1 MEDIISSSSSS
12 SFLCHGSPSPT
23 IQQRLQFILQ
33 NRPEWWMYYI
43 FWQTSKDS
51 ATDRL
56 VLSWGDGQFRG
67 SKDLMLKSSNGGAP
81 NINAN
86 NIGFE
91 LERRKVAKGIQSL
104 FTDTITSGVDGVVV
118 DSEFPDSEWFFMVSV
133 TRSFLAGE
141 DNIVGRTFSSGSY
154 VWLVGDQE
162 LQFNAC
168 DRAKEAYLH
177 GVKTLVCISTPCG
190 IIELGSS
197 YVIKEDW
204 GLVHLA
210 KSVFCPDSTNM
221 NMSTSPPAH
230 PNPNRSLSFLDINAG
245 YPREHIKSTNSGG
258 DEDNIEKQAKM
269 ARSSSDLVN
278 SDFESPLDNHHE
290 TTMNTRSFNKRGRRT
305 VASGRELAQNH
316 VEAERLRR
324 EKLNHRFYALRSVVP
339 NVSRM
344 DKASLLGDA
353 VTYIKELKSKV
364 EELDGKLREEV
375 RKSRYS
381 TTDAV
386 YHDTC
391 ATQCTS
397 TTTQAYNAPA
407 ARSTILNYGSI
418 QMEVDIKIL
427 GSQAMIHVQSPDI
440 NYPWARLMDALR
452 MLEFRVHHA
461 SVSSV
466 KDLILQ
472 DVVIKVPDGLTNE
485 EGLKSAI
492 LGTLQI

>member
-12 SFLCHGSPSPT
+12 IFPCHGSPSPT
-23 IQQRLQFILQ
+23 IQERLQFILQ
-33 NRPEWWMYYI
+33 NRPEWWTYYI
-43 FWQTSKDS
+43 FWQTSNHN
-51 ATDRL
+51 ATDDRL

-67 SKDLMLKSSNGGAP
+67 SNTSNF
-81 NINAN
+81 
-86 NIGFE
+86 GFE
-91 LERRKVAKGIQSL
+91 SERGKVIRGIQSL
-104 FTDTITSGVDGVVV
+104 FADSRTSGGDRVFV
-118 DSEFPDSEWFFMVSV
+118 DSEFPSCEWFFMVSV
-133 TRSFLAGE
+133 TRSFVVGD
-141 DNIVGRTFSSGSY
+141 DNIVSRTFGSGSY
-154 VWLVGDQE
+154 EWLVGDEE

-168 DRAKEAYLH
+168 ERAKEAYLH
-177 GVKTLVCISTPCG
+177 GVKTLACIPTSCG

-197 YVIKEDW
+197 NVIRQDW

-210 KSVFCPDSTNM
+210 QSVFGPDNKNMITCPPNSST
-221 NMSTSPPAH
+221 H
-230 PNPNRSLSFLDINAG
+230 QNPNRGLSFLDMNAG
-245 YPREHIKSTNSGG
+245 FPREHIKSTNSNEEEENVGKKLKIAQSSPELG
-258 DEDNIEKQAKM
+258 NSESESLLDSHQTTLMNL
-269 ARSSSDLVN
+269 RSS
-278 SDFESPLDNHHE
+278 
-290 TTMNTRSFNKRGRRT
+290 NKRLRRT
-305 VASGRELAQNH
+305 TTSSGREVAQTH

-353 VTYIKELKSKV
+353 VTYINELKSKV

-375 RKSRYS
+375 RRSRYITDAFYNDPSLIQSIS
-381 TTDAV
+381 TTSHA
-386 YHDTC
+386 
-391 ATQCTS
+391 S
-397 TTTQAYNAPA
+397 G
-407 ARSTILNYGSI
+407 ARSLLLSCGRI

-427 GSQAMIHVQSPDI
+427 GSRAMIHVQSPDI

-452 MLEFRVHHA
+452 ILEFRVHHA

-472 DVVIKVPDGLTNE
+472 DVVIKVPDGITDE

>member
-12 SFLCHGSPSPT
+12 SFLCHGNPSPT

-43 FWQTSKDS
+43 FWQTSKDN

-67 SKDLMLKSSNGGAP
+67 SKDSMLKPTNASNV
-81 NINAN
+81 
-86 NIGFE
+86 GFE
-91 LERRKVAKGIQSL
+91 LEQRKVAKGIQSL

-118 DSEFPDSEWFFMVSV
+118 DTEFPDSEWFFMVSA
-133 TRSFLAGE
+133 TRSFLAGD
-141 DNIVGRTFSSGSY
+141 DNIVGRAFSSGTY
-154 VWLVGDQE
+154 VWLAGDEE

-168 DRAKEAYLH
+168 DRAKEAYLQ

-197 YVIKEDW
+197 YAIKEDW

-210 KSVFCPDSTNM
+210 KSVFCPDNTNM
-221 NMSTSPPAH
+221 NMSTSP
-230 PNPNRSLSFLDINAG
+230 NQSLSLLDINAG

-258 DEDNIEKQAKM
+258 DEDIAKQTKM
-269 ARSSSDLVN
+269 TRSSSYLGN
-278 SDFESPLDNHHE
+278 SGFESPLDIHHD
-290 TTMNTRSFNKRGRRT
+290 TTMCTRSFNKRGRRT

-364 EELDGKLREEV
+364 DELDGKLREEV
-375 RKSRYS
+375 RKSKY

-391 ATQCTS
+391 ATQSTS
-397 TTTQAYNAPA
+397 TTTHAYNAAA
-407 ARSTILNYGSI
+407 ARSTVLNYGPI

-427 GSQAMIHVQSPDI
+427 GSQAMIHVQSSDV

-472 DVVIKVPDGLTNE
+472 DIVIKVPDGLTNE

-492 LGTLQI
+492 LATLQI